1 MGDMSKEPSM
11 EDILSSIRRV
21 IEREDAAR
29 VGDDAPAAREIGA
42 IDEEP
47 LELTQASEFREL
59 PSEASTLQ
67 PDAAMRGTQPRT
79 ADDDE
84 TILSSDAVAAS
95 RQTLAS
101 LASLKGEGPSE
112 ALAAAPT
119 TIDDLVRESLRPMLK
134 AWLDEHL
141 PSVVETI
148 VTREVE
154 RITRRDD

>member
-21 IEREDAAR
+21 IEREDATR
-29 VGDDAPAAREIGA
+29 VGDDAPIGPGIGEPA
-42 IDEEP
+42 DEP
-47 LELTQASEFREL
+47 LELTQAAEFHEPVDDGATDL
-59 PSEASTLQ
+59 PQAASSDSGET
-67 PDAAMRGTQPRT
+67 G
-79 ADDDE
+79 DDE
-84 TILSSDAVAAS
+84 TILSSGALAAS

-101 LASLKGEGPSE
+101 LASLKGEAPT
-112 ALAAAPT
+112 ATPAAAPT

-141 PSVVETI
+141 PGVVEAI

-154 RITRRDD
+154 RITRGDA